1 MWSCLASLREYP
13 RNTDD
18 QIAVRLIQERDVKG
32 VIELLSTEE
41 FWREAEG
48 FPHDFEKRLTNK
60 AREVKEKGFDKYT
73 NTLVAATPEKAVAR
87 LIMDTNYPPYSELAG
102 LKVHPDYRGR
112 GIGTKLVRRFV
123 DLAREHGCNILYV
136 ITIKDDVRLH
146 RFYSKL
152 GFVPAMIHDFEEK
165 EKEIVMVKFL
175 GGTIQHEFVRKHPLA
190 GMAISGLPVEFRGQL
205 LYEMMWKDPLTGYHL
220 ACYLKGRRHLT
231 MPRIAGISIQEG
243 GIAFDAWIKEESNRV
258 NLDREGGFQ
267 IYLINSSP
275 EPLTLEAS
283 WILPHGAHLRDAPS
297 SKTIYLKGKGETCL
311 TPCLKLGHDFNVP
324 ELSFR
329 TVVVTCTLKASG
341 LPAPLLLSAGF
352 QKNS

>member
-1 MWSCLASLREYP
+1 MREYP

-32 VIELLSTEE
+32 VIELLSTEK
-41 FWREAEG
+41 FWRDAEG
-48 FPHDFEKRLTNK
+48 FPHDFEKALINK
-60 AREVKEKGFDKYT
+60 AREVKKKGFDKYT
-73 NTLVAATPEKAVAR
+73 NTLVAATPGKAVAR
-87 LIMDTNYPPYSELAG
+87 LIIDTNYPPYSELAG

-152 GFVPAMIHDFEEK
+152 GFVPAMIHGFEEK

-175 GGTIQHEFVRKHPLA
+175 EGTIQHEFVRKHPLA

-220 ACYLKGRRHLT
+220 ACYLKGRRHVT
-231 MPRIAGISIQEG
+231 MPRITGISIQEE
-243 GIAFDAWIKEESNRV
+243 GIAFDAWIKEETGGIDLEHEGRFRISVV
-258 NLDREGGFQ
+258 NK
-267 IYLINSSP
+267 SP

-283 WILPHGAHLRDAPS
+283 WILPDGANLRDAPS
-297 SKTIYLKGKGETCL
+297 SKTIHLKGKSETHFA
-311 TPCLKLGHDFNVP
+311 PCLELGHDFNVP

-329 TVVVTCTLKASG
+329 TVVVTCSLKASG
-341 LPAPLLLSAGF
+341 LPAPMLLSAGF
-352 QKNS
+352 EKKN